1 MSIRRTLLTAA
12 LAAPLGLLGATPA
25 LADDPQP
32 LPGNPDVVA
41 GSDNDNEIF
50 RAKDTAPELAAAC
63 RPGDVT
69 YRVSTYSNSHK
80 AVGPTQANHNGTNR
94 AATSTFSATVSGTV
108 SIAWNVS
115 GSLKV
120 DRLIAGA
127 EVATGVNLSA
137 SLTAS
142 LGNSIAVPT
151 PAHKTVVATYGV
163 WRKKT
168 KGIYHVCGV
177 GQKRVTAWTPYFVGW
192 YWKVR
197 NG

>member
-1 MSIRRTLLTAA
+1 MLVKRTLASVA
-12 LAAPLGLLGATPA
+12 LVTPLAMLGATPA
-25 LADDPQP
+25 FADDPQP
-32 LPGNPDVVA
+32 LPDNPEVVI
-41 GSDNDNEIF
+41 GYDNETEIF
-50 RAKDTAPELAAAC
+50 PAKAAPPPMAMSC
-63 RPGDVT
+63 RPGDAT
-69 YRVSTYSNSHK
+69 YRVSAYSNSHK
-80 AVGPTQANHNGTNR
+80 AVGPTQSNHNATSR
-94 AATSTFSATVSGTV
+94 TATSTFAATVSGTV

-151 PAHKTVVATYGV
+151 PPRKTTTATYGV

-168 KGIYHVCGV
+168 NGIYQVCGQR
-177 GQKRVTAWTPYFVGW
+177 GQRRVTAWTPWHVGW
-192 YWKVR
+192 YVKQR
-197 NG
+197 